1 MSKTIRYLLIITQK
15 IISRLLHSLKF
26 SNLHSLRSL
35 QLKNYRAN
43 LEVNFLLLSSFLLI
57 ALTAVLGFQVQ
68 QSDFTE
74 LIAAYFPFFFIYLFI
89 FYKSKDWKTVQF
101 FLVVS
106 ILLRF
111 LLVFAFPSLSD
122 DIYRFV
128 WDGRLL
134 LNGVNPFDQLPSA
147 YIGGAERI
155 IGLDEVLYQEL
166 NSPDYFT
173 IYPPVCQA
181 IFAGACWLFPTSLVG
196 TAMVMKFVFL
206 LFEVGSI
213 VLMVKLLRHFG
224 LPEKNALIYALNPL
238 IILELV
244 GNLHFEAAMVFFLLL
259 AIWCLVKL
267 RWQWSAVAMA
277 LSIASKL
284 LPLLFLPFLIRRLG
298 WRKSFWYFTIVGA
311 VVLLLFAPLLNGVF
325 LSHFGDSLNLYF
337 QKFEFNASLYYVLRW
352 MGYQWAGYNIIQY
365 LGPILAL
372 CSALGIFGLA
382 FFEKEKWTTNKLSA
396 QPSFA
401 VAHREEAPFGLQI
414 ISIDG
419 LATLFLFAISWYL
432 FLTTTVHPWYL
443 SLPLALCVFGGFRYA
458 VLWSGLV
465 IFTYVNYS
473 FGEYYEVLWVVGL
486 EYVLVVGFLF
496 YELRKWIR
504 M

>member
-1 MSKTIRYLLIITQK
+1 MSKTIRYI
-15 IISRLLHSLKF
+15 F
-26 SNLHSLRSL
+26 SFVL
-35 QLKNYRAN
+35 
-43 LEVNFLLLSSFLLI
+43 V
-57 ALTAVLGFQVQ
+57 ALTSVLGFQVQ
-68 QSDFTE
+68 QSDFAY
-74 LIAAYFPFFFIYLFI
+74 LIAAYFPFFFVYLFI
-89 FYKSKDWKTVQF
+89 YQKSNDWESIQF
-101 FLVVS
+101 FLLVS

-111 LLVFAFPSLSD
+111 ILVFAFPGLSD

-147 YIGGAERI
+147 YITGTERI
-155 IGLDEVLYQEL
+155 AGLDEALYQEL
-166 NSPDYFT
+166 NSPEYFT

-196 TAMVMKFVFL
+196 TAIIMKFIFL
-206 LFEVGSI
+206 LFEAGSI
-213 VLMVKLLRHFG
+213 FLLVKLLRHFN

-259 AIWCLVKL
+259 AIWCLVNF

-298 WRKSFWYFTIVGA
+298 WRKSFYYFSIVA
-311 VVLLLFAPLLNGVF
+311 VAVILLFAPLLNGVF

-337 QKFEFNASLYYVLRW
+337 QKFEFNASLYYVIRW
-352 MGYQWAGYNIIQY
+352 IGYQWAGYNIIQF
-365 LGPILAL
+365 LGPILAI

-382 FFEKEKWTTNKLSA
+382 FFEKATWTTNKLSHHS
-396 QPSFA
+396 SFA
-401 VAHREEAPFGLQI
+401 VPHRKEAPFGLQI
-414 ISIDG
+414 FPING
-419 LATLFLFAISWYL
+419 LATMFLFAISWYL

-458 VLWSGLV
+458 MLWSGLV
-465 IFTYVNYS
+465 ILTYINYS
-473 FGEYYEVLWVVGL
+473 FGDYYEVLWVVGL
-486 EYVLVVGFLF
+486 EYTLVITLFL
-496 YELRKWIR
+496 YELRNSIQK
-504 M
+504 